1 MVLQREGQRLTTP
14 TLTPPRT
21 AKETLM
27 TFLADFGLVAALA
40 TGFII
45 TGLVGAVV
53 LARIALAARDWLNRN
68 DR

>member
-1 MVLQREGQRLTTP
+1 MPDLPHTRTPQHTLQS
-14 TLTPPRT
+14 T
-21 AKETLM
+21 AKETPMNL
-27 TFLADFGLVAALA
+27 LADFGLVAALA

-68 DR
+68 N

>member
-1 MVLQREGQRLTTP
+1 MPDLPHARAPQHAL
-14 TLTPPRT
+14 PRT
-21 AKETLM
+21 AKETPM
-27 TFLADFGLVAALA
+27 NFLADFGLVAALA

>member
-27 TFLADFGLVAALA
+27 LTTLDTLVIL
-40 TGFII
+40 TGFALCWI
-45 TGLVGAVV
+45 GA
-53 LARIALAARDWLNRN
+53 AIALDRIVAIIARHVR
-68 DR
+68 